1 MKNVFQIF
9 LALIL
14 FITGLLFNA
23 GLIDIRFEE
32 INYQLGKAAAASNDS
47 RSLGILSKYELI
59 KRRIEMG
66 ETNRGN
72 YEMEA
77 RVQALISG
85 DQLGNNLQDD
95 VTKRKKYLIPVRI
108 LLNTIRLIL
117 GKELIKPE
125 QENEIFKVLEI
136 GYFWERNRKYKEA
149 IDIYDKVLDMPGV
162 ETEVRATVLLHKGFC
177 YSMLSEYKKSVEV
190 YERVI
195 SVYPD
200 TDAGKTAWKLLDFI
214 NSINKKRLA
223 LSKRNVSGFEKAK
236 QYYLLMDYRNAIKF
250 FAEYL
255 EKKSKGKEKA
265 EARFLKGRA
274 HEELGETEEA
284 VFEYRRTIKSDR
296 SKKWGREANRR
307 MLMLG
312 EFYAH
317 KKQMAE
323 EAKRQL
329 EAYKD
334 KGFMEKVDK
343 FKGMMA
349 ESSIRDELL
358 QRQAAKGSTGLT
370 SSDNA
375 DVMDL
380 LNSIGDLD
388 LTGESQRKKEREK
401 LRKELIRKGAGS
413 EAEVIAFE
421 RQSLLASNPFRRPSV
436 IKEVIDGNVNQL
448 RYIYNKKLRA
458 GGKMSGKV
466 TVKIDIKPNGRVGYA
481 QVINSSVGNP
491 EFEEEIT
498 AKIKSWKFRPVPDSL
513 GILSIKYPF
522 EFFEE

>member
-1 MKNVFQIF
+1 MRSILQI
-9 LALIL
+9 LIVLIL
-14 FITGLLFNA
+14 FITGLLFNV

-32 INYQLGKAAAASNDS
+32 VNYQLGKVASIADDS

-59 KRRIEMG
+59 KRRMELG
-66 ETNRGN
+66 ESDKEN

-85 DQLGNNLQDD
+85 DQLSGDMQDD

-108 LLNTIRLIL
+108 LLNAIRLVL

-149 IDIYDKVLDMPGV
+149 IDIYDKVLDMPAV
-162 ETEVRATVLLHKGFC
+162 DEDIRATVLLHKGFC
-177 YSMLSEYKKSVEV
+177 FSMLSEYEKSIDV

-195 SVYPD
+195 NVYPD

-214 NSINKKRLA
+214 SSINQKRVA
-223 LSKRNVSGFEKAK
+223 LSKRDVSGFEKAK

-250 FAEYL
+250 FSEYL
-255 EKKSKGKEKA
+255 ENSPKSSTA
-265 EARFLKGRA
+265 YEAGFLKGRA

-284 VFEYRRTIKSDR
+284 VFEYRKTIKKDR
-296 SKKWGREANRR
+296 SKRWAREANRR

-317 KKQMAE
+317 KRQMAQ
-323 EAKRQL
+323 EAKKQL
-329 EAYKD
+329 AAYKD
-334 KGFMEKVDK
+334 KGFMDQVDK

-358 QRQAAKGSTGLT
+358 KKQRM
-370 SSDNA
+370 SSGEISSADNGE
-375 DVMDL
+375 VLDL
-380 LNSIGDLD
+380 LNSIGDMD
-388 LTGESQRKKEREK
+388 LTGESQRQKEQEK
-401 LRKELIRKGAGS
+401 LRRELIRKGAGS
-413 EAEVIAFE
+413 EAEIRALE
-421 RQSLLASNPFRRPSV
+421 RKSLLASNPFRRPSV

-448 RYIYNKKLRA
+448 RYIYNKKLRM
-458 GGKMSGKV
+458 GTKISGRVIIKL
-466 TVKIDIKPNGRVGYA
+466 DIKPNGSISNT
-481 QVINSSVGNP
+481 QVVSSSVAN
-491 EFEEEIT
+491 EDFEKEIT
-498 AKIKSWKFRPVPDSL
+498 DKIRSWKFRAVPDSL
-513 GILSIKYPF
+513 GTLSIKYPF

>member
-1 MKNVFQIF
+1 MKSILQIF
-9 LALIL
+9 FVLIL
-14 FITGLLFNA
+14 FITGLLFNV

-32 INYQLGKAAAASNDS
+32 VNYQLGKAASVSDDS

-59 KRRIEMG
+59 KRRMEMG
-66 ETNRGN
+66 ESDREN

-85 DQLGNNLQDD
+85 DQLSDDMQDD
-95 VTKRKKYLIPVRI
+95 VIKRKKYLIPVRVI
-108 LLNTIRLIL
+108 LNVMRFVL

-162 ETEVRATVLLHKGFC
+162 DSDIRATVLLHKGFC
-177 YSMLSEYKKSVEV
+177 FSMLSEYKKSVEV

-214 NSINKKRLA
+214 NSINKKRVALA
-223 LSKRNVSGFEKAK
+223 STSVTGFEKAK
-236 QYYLLMDYRNAIKF
+236 QYYLLMDYRNSIKF
-250 FAEYL
+250 FSEYL
-255 EKKSKGKEKA
+255 EKASSAKDA
-265 EARFLKGRA
+265 NEARFLKGRA

-284 VFEYRRTIKSDR
+284 VFEYRRTIKRDK
-296 SKKWGREANRR
+296 SKRWAREANRR
-307 MLMLG
+307 MIMLG

-323 EAKRQL
+323 EAKKQL
-329 EAYKD
+329 DAYKD
-334 KGFMEKVDK
+334 KGFMDQVDK
-343 FKGMMA
+343 FKDMMA

-358 QRQAAKGSTGLT
+358 KKQGIGE
-370 SSDNA
+370 SSVVSGNNGE
-375 DVMDL
+375 VLDL

-388 LTGESQRKKEREK
+388 LTGESQRQKEQER
-401 LRKELIRKGAGS
+401 LRRELIRKGAGS
-413 EAEVIAFE
+413 EAEIKALE
-421 RQSLLASNPFRRPSV
+421 RRSLLASNPFRRPSV

-448 RYIYNKKLRA
+448 RYIYNKKLRV
-458 GGKMSGKV
+458 GEKLS
-466 TVKIDIKPNGRVGYA
+466 GRVI
-481 QVINSSVGNP
+481 VKMDINSDGSIANTQIVSSSMGNQ
-491 EFEEEIT
+491 EFENEIT
-498 AKIKSWKFRPVPDSL
+498 QKIQTWKFRAVPDSL
-513 GILSIKYPF
+513 GTLSIKYPF
-522 EFFEE
+522 EFYEE

>member
-1 MKNVFQIF
+1 MNSAFQVVIV
-9 LALIL
+9 LIL
-14 FITGLLFNA
+14 FITATLFNV

-32 INYQLGKAAAASNDS
+32 VNYQLGKAAAVSDDS
-47 RSLGILSKYELI
+47 KSLGILSKYELI
-59 KRRIEMG
+59 KRRMEIG
-66 ETNRGN
+66 ESDREN

-85 DQLGNNLQDD
+85 DQLTDEMRED
-95 VTKRKKYLIPVRI
+95 ITVRKKYLIPVRV
-108 LLNTIRLIL
+108 LLNAIRLLL

-136 GYFWERNRKYKEA
+136 GYFWERNRKYGEA

-162 ETEVRATVLLHKGFC
+162 DSEIRSTVLLHKGFC
-177 YSMLSEYKKSVEV
+177 FSMLSEYDKSIDV

-214 NSINKKRLA
+214 SSINKKRIA
-223 LSKRNVSGFEKAK
+223 LGKKDVSGFEKAK
-236 QYYLLMDYRNAIKF
+236 QYYLLMDYRNSIKF
-250 FAEYL
+250 FSEFL
-255 EKKSKGKEKA
+255 EKAPKGRDAA

-284 VFEYRRTIKSDR
+284 VFEYRRTIKTDR
-296 SKKWGREANRR
+296 SKRWARESNRR

-323 EAKRQL
+323 EAKKQL
-329 EAYKD
+329 DAYKD
-334 KGFMEKVDK
+334 SGFMDKVDK

-358 QRQAAKGSTGLT
+358 NKQAEKDGSLASNKHGEVL
-370 SSDNA
+370 
-375 DVMDL
+375 DL
-380 LNSIGDLD
+380 LNSIGDMD
-388 LTGESQRKKEREK
+388 LSGESQRKKEREK
-401 LRKELIRKGAGS
+401 LRRELIRKGAGS
-413 EAEVIAFE
+413 EAEVKALE
-421 RQSLLASNPFRRPSV
+421 RKSLLASNPFRRPSV

-448 RYIYNKKLRA
+448 RYIYNKKLRR
-458 GGKMSGKV
+458 GQ
-466 TVKIDIKPNGRVGYA
+466 KISGRVIVQMDISSNGQIGSA
-481 QVINSSVGNP
+481 QVISSTVGSP
-491 EFEEEIT
+491 EFEQEIT
-498 AKIKSWKFRPVPDSL
+498 AKIKGWKFRAVPDSL
-513 GILSIKYPF
+513 GTLSIKYPF